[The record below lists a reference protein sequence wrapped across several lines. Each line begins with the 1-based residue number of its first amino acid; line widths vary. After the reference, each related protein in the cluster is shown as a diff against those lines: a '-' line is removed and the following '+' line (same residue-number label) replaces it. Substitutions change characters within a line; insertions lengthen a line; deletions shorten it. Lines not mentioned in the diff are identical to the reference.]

1 MNRNELINLSKDEL
15 IDIIINNSNVNSIK
29 YNFKNIDTSA
39 IASSLDEFD
48 VPILITDANFENNGP
63 FIVYCN
69 KGFEKVSGYSKEELI
84 GKSPRILQ
92 GVNTDSATIQKLK
105 HDVQQ
110 KGHFR
115 GSAVNY
121 KKDGSEF
128 YNQWGIEPI
137 KDNLGNITHYISMHT
152 DITELKNKEEE
163 LLHQINQKNTFFS
176 IISHD
181 LRNPLTGFLTLTSL
195 IKDKSGDLT
204 FNKLLELI
212 TTLNNAAQNLNELLG
227 NLLIWSKTQTVG
239 FEVNLIEFKV
249 LDKINNILKL
259 YDTLLKGKNLEVNVN
274 IDCNQMVYSD
284 PFIFDTI
291 IRNLVSNAIKFSN
304 ENSEIKITSEF
315 NESNLFINVID
326 QGVGIK
332 EETIPLL
339 FNIENKIT
347 TLGTNREK
355 GTGLGLKLCK
365 ELANNQNADI
375 LVNSELGKGSTFS
388 LIINNNFRKSIN

>member
-1 MNRNELINLSKDEL
+1 MNKNELKNLSKDEL

-29 YNFKNIDTSA
+29 YNFKNIVTSA

-48 VPILITDANFENNGP
+48 VPILITDADFENNGP
-63 FIVYCN
+63 NIVYCN
-69 KGFEKVSGYSKEELI
+69 KGFEKVSGYSIEELI

-92 GVNTDSATIQKLK
+92 GENTDTATIQRLK
-105 HDVQQ
+105 KEIQTS
-110 KGHFR
+110 GHFR

-137 KDNLGNITHYISMHT
+137 NDYSGNTTHFISMHT
-152 DITELKNKEEE
+152 DITELKNKEKE
-163 LLHQINQKNTFFS
+163 LINQINQKNTFFS

-181 LRNPLTGFLTLTSL
+181 LKNPLIGFLTLTSL
-195 IKDKSGDLT
+195 IKEKSGDLT

-212 TTLNNAAQNLNELLG
+212 NSLNGAAQNLNELLG
-227 NLLIWSKTQTVG
+227 NLLIWSRTQTVG
-239 FEVNLIEFKV
+239 FEVNSIEFKV
-249 LDKINNILKL
+249 YDKINNIVNLNG
-259 YDTLLKGKNLEVNVN
+259 TLLKSKNIKVDVDINSKLVVN
-274 IDCNQMVYSD
+274 SD

-291 IRNLVSNAIKFSN
+291 IRNLVNNAIKFSN
-304 ENSEIKITSEF
+304 ENDIIF
-315 NESNLFINVID
+315 INAESNDNKVIVNIID

-339 FNIENKIT
+339 FNIEKKIT

-355 GTGLGLKLCK
+355 GTGLGLKLSK
-365 ELANNQNADI
+365 ELALKQISDI
-375 LVNSELGKGSTFS
+375 EVKSVLGKGSTFS
-388 LIINNNFRKSIN
+388 LIINK